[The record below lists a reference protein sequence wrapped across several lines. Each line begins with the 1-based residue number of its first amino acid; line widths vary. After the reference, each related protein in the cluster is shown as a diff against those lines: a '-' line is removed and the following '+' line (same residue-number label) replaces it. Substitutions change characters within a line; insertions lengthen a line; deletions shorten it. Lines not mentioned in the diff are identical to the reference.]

1 MSNMQFASV
10 PPTIKRTTNI
20 ETRYDTTCQ
29 TCGNHGSSIG
39 GCTRC
44 NKTYAS
50 KAIKYEV
57 IRENGREV
65 SRRRL
70 GETENTF
77 ARKLRESNKK
87 QRKCRQ
93 CGLPENNHRAYHLF
107 DNGNGQFNPYS
118 NSLN

>member
-1 MSNMQFASV
+1 LVVVQDVTKLTHQKLSNMKSLV
-10 PPTIKRTTNI
+10 KI
-20 ETRYDTTCQ
+20 
-29 TCGNHGSSIG
+29 
-39 GCTRC
+39 
-44 NKTYAS
+44 
-50 KAIKYEV
+50 
-57 IRENGREV
+57 GREV